1 MLWVVIAGTLI
12 YCSSSIVCR
21 RESLISAKGFYDYW
35 MLDSIVHHIVG
46 LNQEKIIIVILIE
59 KVQRSKSG
67 HHLDVDAQEDE
78 VRWSLK
84 QGNAQAA

>member
-21 RESLISAKGFYDYW
+21 RESSIPAKGFFYDYW

-46 LNQEKIIIVILIE
+46 LNQEKIIVLILIE
-59 KVQRSKSG
+59 KVLSKSG

>member
-21 RESLISAKGFYDYW
+21 RESSIPAKGFYDYW

-46 LNQEKIIIVILIE
+46 LNQEKIIVLILIE
-59 KVQRSKSG
+59 KALSKSG

-84 QGNAQAA
+84 QGSAQAA